1 MLHLEHFHTKQ
12 SVEYMYSAFGICDT
26 ITKPLF
32 TVNSLGLS
40 YRTVNYWDKNNL
52 LLSERKSEKA
62 WRKFSFIDFIWI
74 NMIQDLRDFGFSTK
88 TIHKIKAL
96 CTEPVPERILKT
108 ISLKEHIVQP
118 ASWSPTF
125 LTNIMAEL
133 VRSRNHISI
142 IYNTEGEIYVH
153 FLGKENQGITH
164 SISYLNYVCFSLSE
178 IYLRFLQKTDT
189 ATIKKLK
196 IFPEDF
202 IRVTDELKQGVI
214 ESISFLYAGNESEIS
229 QEYYGDESEFI
240 RDCLRLLT
248 TTNYDNYRVTYS
260 KSSEGHN
267 YNSSNINSNT
277 NLAIS

>member
-12 SVEYMYSAFGICDT
+12 SVEYMYSTFGICDT

-32 TVNSLGLS
+32 TVNNLGLS

-96 CTEPVPERILKT
+96 CTQPVPKSVMNT
-108 ISLKEHIVQP
+108 IRLKEHLVQP
-118 ASWSPTF
+118 QSWSPTF
-125 LTNIMAEL
+125 LTNIIAEL

-153 FLGKENQGITH
+153 FLGKENNGMIH
-164 SISYLNYVCFSLSE
+164 STSYLNYVCFSLSE
-178 IYLRFLQKTDT
+178 IYLRFLQKTDIE
-189 ATIKKLK
+189 TIKRLK
-196 IFPEDF
+196 IFPDEF
-202 IRVTDELKQGVI
+202 IRVIGELKQNII
-214 ESISFLYAGNESEIS
+214 ESISFSYTGNESEIS
-229 QEYYGDESEFI
+229 QEYYGSNEEFI

-248 TTNYDNYRVTYS
+248 TTGYNDYKVTYS
-260 KSSEGHN
+260 NGAKSRTLKG
-267 YNSSNINSNT
+267 SNISTTT
-277 NLAIS
+277 NLAVS